1 MTHRVV
7 LLILSFLICSFLGT
21 FFVLLAQRLW
31 GRRQMRMEQRLG
43 LGPTQRR
50 DTPLQISPEF
60 DDAGGLA
67 GRVNRGFSRFFAQT
81 GIDMAP
87 DTAFLVA
94 AAVGLLLCGTVLL
107 WRDDMLEAAGA
118 LAFGF
123 LSVIAYF
130 RYRRAK
136 RLAEIQEQLPDVMEL
151 LARAVR
157 AGESLDQ
164 AVQMVCATVPWLLV
178 QEFCRSARQLVLVRA
193 CVGDRLAMTRR
204 APVTEIRILAS
215 TLMVQRE
222 TGGSLPITLE
232 RLSAVIRD
240 RLSYHRQ
247 FRAATGA
254 GRVSTLLIGVAGPLI
269 AVYLFVFQRDYFNK
283 FTESYPGQLLLGT
296 AIVLQIIGFLWIYRL
311 LKSDY

>member
-1 MTHRVV
+1 VTHRVV

-60 DDAGGLA
+60 DETGGMA

-81 GIDMAP
+81 GIDMTP

-107 WRDDMLEAAGA
+107 WRDNMLEAAGA

-136 RLAEIQEQLPDVMEL
+136 RLAEIREQLPDVMEL

-157 AGESLDQ
+157 AGRVWTKRCSWSERRSPSRWVRSSVGWP
-164 AVQMVCATVPWLLV
+164 ANWKWA
-178 QEFCRSARQLVLVRA
+178 CRSMRP
-193 CVGDRLAMTRR
+193 C
-204 APVTEIRILAS
+204 AP
-215 TLMVQRE
+215 
-222 TGGSLPITLE
+222 
-232 RLSAVIRD
+232 
-240 RLSYHRQ
+240 
-247 FRAATGA
+247 
-254 GRVSTLLIGVAGPLI
+254 
-269 AVYLFVFQRDYFNK
+269 
-283 FTESYPGQLLLGT
+283 
-296 AIVLQIIGFLWIYRL
+296 
-311 LKSDY
+311 